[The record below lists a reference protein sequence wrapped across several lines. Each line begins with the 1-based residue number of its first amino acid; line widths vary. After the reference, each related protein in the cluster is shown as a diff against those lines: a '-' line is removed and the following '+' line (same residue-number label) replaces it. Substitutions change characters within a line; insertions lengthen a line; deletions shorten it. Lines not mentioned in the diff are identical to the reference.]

1 MSPAPRW
8 PFGPDTRVCVSLAEP
23 NAAALRQ
30 QFGRLDGADLVEIR
44 LDALDARNDLEPQTL
59 ADLVAG
65 CPLPVGF
72 TLRPAWQGGGFEGD
86 ESGRRRSIEHAAA
99 AGAAFVDVELD
110 AEWVTDFLQRAG
122 CPVIVSHH
130 WDSTRPPDLP
140 EKVAR
145 IRELA
150 PSMAKLVATADVPSD
165 ALPLLGAGE
174 QLIAS
179 GQPAT
184 CFCMGEAG
192 KASRL
197 LAAGRGAA
205 LVYAAVAVGSEVAAG
220 QWPLRELV
228 EELRVS
234 GWRRGTGLCGLIGH
248 PIGHSLSPA
257 IFNAVFQERG
267 LDVAY
272 VPVAGEDLDAVLDLV
287 IGMGFRGL
295 SVTMP
300 FKDEIASRSARRD
313 QIVTATG
320 AANTVLFEDD
330 GLAAYNTDGAAVVA
344 ALAGVGPV
352 ETARIAVVG
361 AGGAARA
368 GAAALVGA
376 GASVTIFNRTEARA
390 REAAELAGA
399 SSAGL
404 EQLEGGGFD
413 IVINA
418 TPVGMQ
424 GTPMAESTP
433 FPPEWLSGRE
443 VVFDMVYRP
452 RTTPLLRQAAKRGCR
467 TIEGLEM
474 FVRQAAAQYRLLTG
488 DPGVEPL
495 DMMRDVV
502 ERLLVDDRVAAQEA
516 TDGGTDMM

>member
-8 PFGPDTRVCVSLAEP
+8 PFGPDTRICVSLAEP
-23 NAAALRQ
+23 DTTALGER
-30 QFGRLDGADLVEIR
+30 FGRLEGADLVEIR
-44 LDALDARNDLEPQTL
+44 LDALDAYHDLTPQTL
-59 ADLVAG
+59 ADLVAS

-86 ESGRRRSIEHAAA
+86 ESGRRRCIEQAAA
-99 AGAAFVDVELD
+99 SGAAFVDVELD
-110 AEWVTDFLQRAG
+110 AEWVADFLDLVG

-130 WDSTRPPDLP
+130 WDSTRPTDLP

-145 IRELA
+145 IGELA

-165 ALPLLGAGE
+165 ALPLLDAGE

-197 LAAGRGAA
+197 LAAARGAA
-205 LVYAAVAVGSEVAAG
+205 LVYAAAAVGSEVAAG

-228 EELRVS
+228 EELRVD
-234 GWRRGTGLCGLIGH
+234 GWRRGAGLCGLIGH

-300 FKDEIASRSARRD
+300 FKEEIAARSARRD
-313 QIVTATG
+313 ELVTATG
-320 AANTVLFEDD
+320 AANTVVFEGG
-330 GLAAYNTDGAAVVA
+330 GLVAYNTDGGAVVA
-344 ALAGVGPV
+344 ALAAVRPV
-352 ETARIAVVG
+352 ETAKIAVVG

-368 GAAALVGA
+368 GAAALVNA
-376 GASVTIFNRTEARA
+376 GADVTILNRTEARA

-404 EQLEGGGFD
+404 EQLERGGFD
-413 IVINA
+413 IVVNA

-424 GTPMAESTP
+424 GTPMAGSMP

-452 RTTPLLRQAAKRGCR
+452 RTTPLLRHAAKRGCT

-488 DPGVEPL
+488 DPGAEPL

-502 ERLLVDDRVAAQEA
+502 EPLLIDDRVAAQEA
-516 TDGGTDMM
+516 TDGDTDMM

>member
-8 PFGPDTRVCVSLAEP
+8 PFGPETRICVSLAEP
-23 NAAALRQ
+23 DTIALGER
-30 QFGRLDGADLVEIR
+30 FGRLDGADLVEIR
-44 LDALDARNDLEPQTL
+44 LDALDARHDLGPQTL
-59 ADLVAG
+59 ADLVAS

-72 TLRPAWQGGGFEGD
+72 TLRPAWEGGGFEGD
-86 ESGRRRSIEHAAA
+86 ESSRRRCIEQAAA
-99 AGAAFVDVELD
+99 SGAAFVDVELD
-110 AEWVTDFLQRAG
+110 AEWVADFLDRAG

-130 WDSTRPPDLP
+130 WDSTLPPNLP
-140 EKVAR
+140 EKAAR
-145 IRELA
+145 IAELA
-150 PSMAKLVATADVPSD
+150 PSMAKLVAMADIPSD

-174 QLIAS
+174 RLIAS

-205 LVYAAVAVGSEVAAG
+205 LVYAAAAAGSEVAAG

-228 EELRVS
+228 EELRVG
-234 GWRRGTGLCGLIGH
+234 GWGRATTLCGLIGH

-257 IFNAVFQERG
+257 IFNAVFQARG
-267 LDVAY
+267 LDFAY
-272 VPVAGEDLDAVLDLV
+272 VPVAGEDLDGVLDLV
-287 IGMGFRGL
+287 TGIGFRGL

-300 FKDEIASRSARRD
+300 FKHEIASRSARRD
-313 QIVTATG
+313 ELVTATG
-320 AANTVLFEDD
+320 AANTVVFEDD
-330 GLAAYNTDGAAVVA
+330 GLVAFNTDGGAVVA
-344 ALAGVGPV
+344 ALAAVRTI

-361 AGGAARA
+361 AGGASRA
-368 GAAALVGA
+368 GAAALIGA
-376 GASVTIFNRTEARA
+376 GAAVTIFNRTEARA
-390 REAAELAGA
+390 REAAALVGA

-404 EQLEGGGFD
+404 GQLEAGGFD

-424 GTPMAESTP
+424 ATPMAGSTP

-452 RTTPLLRQAAKRGCR
+452 RLTPLLRQAGKRGCT

-474 FVRQAAAQYRLLTG
+474 FIRQAAAQYRLLTG

-502 ERLLVDDRVAAQEA
+502 EQLLVDDRVATQEA
-516 TDGGTDMM
+516 TDDGTDMM